1 MKLNEE
7 DQQKAREI
15 IGSCPSLVL
24 GRFINQAVYDSLRE
38 HLATALTEKE
48 AETWDEAI
56 KAFRQRAVQ
65 AAKKLQIGGLNR
77 SAVYNMLIG
86 LEVQRPAAA
95 IRAAAGKE

>member
-1 MKLNEE
+1 MKPTNE
-7 DQQKAREI
+7 DQQKARDI
-15 IGSCPSLVL
+15 INASPCGAIDGYEELAAA
-24 GRFINQAVYDSLRE
+24 I
-38 HLATALTEKE
+38 ATALTEKE

-95 IRAAAGKE
+95 IRAAAGDEK